1 MVSFCN
7 AVSIYIRYDS
17 YTIFHG
23 LRNRWRQ
30 FQVKVVGTVGAKSY
44 CFFLLH
50 PLDSRKKKWSWNRYV
65 RKDIVK
71 LIRLLKFILQKL
83 KKWHWTWASGGA
95 PPLHSDIIQ
104 NVLLQEAKT
113 VLNKVEINTTTK
125 KYNIAKTFRQKL
137 SWHVRCIDVNLAL
150 RRLHFT
156 IFNFATCQLWARE
169 KPQMGFKTKTW
180 QKHSNYVSYSAF
192 GVIRRF
198 QSLNSGRG
206 RLDIYV
212 LQLVKGLR
220 CVNVFFPRLRWK
232 A

>member
-1 MVSFCN
+1 MTL
-7 AVSIYIRYDS
+7 D
-17 YTIFHG
+17 
-23 LRNRWRQ
+23 
-30 FQVKVVGTVGAKSY
+30 VGFWWSSALTLWYNSK
-44 CFFLLH
+44 CF
-50 PLDSRKKKWSWNRYV
+50 
-65 RKDIVK
+65 
-71 LIRLLKFILQKL
+71 
-83 KKWHWTWASGGA
+83 ASGGED
-95 PPLHSDIIQ
+95 S
-104 NVLLQEAKT
+104 
-113 VLNKVEINTTTK
+113 LNKVEINTTTK

-220 CVNVFFPRLRWK
+220 CVSVFFPRLRWK